1 MASTIR
7 YIADADLGLKS
18 VTDVFVNGDFIAS
31 DQATVSVFDRGFLLG
46 DGVYEV
52 IPVYAGRC
60 FKLAGHLNRLQ
71 NSLAGVK
78 MANPYKDEEWETLL
92 DTLIIRNGGGDQALY
107 LQVSRGVAPR
117 DHVFPENVGSSVFMM
132 TNPLQARSEQVKTQ
146 GIKAV
151 TLADSRWQ
159 RCDIKAI
166 SLLPNSLLKQ
176 EAKEAGADEALLIR
190 DGFMTEGSAS
200 NSYAVFDG
208 VIYTAPKNN
217 HILPGI
223 TRDAVLSL
231 AKQAGIEV
239 VEEAVSEARLV
250 GADELWVSSST
261 KEVLPIT
268 TLNGQGVGLGK
279 PGKVWQQIDALYQ
292 QQKRRHCDGS

>member
-1 MASTIR
+1 M
-7 YIADADLGLKS
+7 
-18 VTDVFVNGDFIAS
+18 
-31 DQATVSVFDRGFLLG
+31 VSVFDRGFLLG

-60 FKLAGHLNRLQ
+60 FKLSDHLTRLK

-78 MANPYKDEEWETLL
+78 MTNPYDDQEWTALF
-92 DTLIIRNGGGDQALY
+92 DALIVRNGSGDQALY
-107 LQVSRGVAPR
+107 MQVSRGVAPR
-117 DHVFPENVGSSVFMM
+117 DHVFPDGIEPSVFAM
-132 TNPLQARSEQVKTQ
+132 TNPLKATPEQHKQQ

-151 TLADSRWQ
+151 TLNDTRWQ

-190 DGFMTEGSAS
+190 DGLMTEGSAS

-208 VIYTAPKNN
+208 VIYTAPKD
-217 HILPGI
+217 HKILPGI
-223 TRDAVLSL
+223 TRDVVLSL
-231 AKQAGIEV
+231 AEKAGITV
-239 VEEAVSEARLV
+239 VEQAVSEARLAE
-250 GADELWVSSST
+250 ADELWVSSST

-268 TLNGQGVGLGK
+268 TLNGHAVGAGK
-279 PGKVWQQIDALYQ
+279 PGSVWLQIDALYQ
-292 QQKRRHCDGS
+292 QAKSEG

>member
-1 MASTIR
+1 VASTIG
-7 YIADADLGLKS
+7 YVVDANLGLEN
-18 VTDVFVNGDFIAS
+18 VADVFINGSYMAS
-31 DQATVSVFDRGFLLG
+31 EQATVSVFDRGFLLG

-60 FKLAGHLNRLQ
+60 FELAGHLARLK

-78 MANPYKDEEWETLL
+78 MANPYSDAEWSGLF
-92 DTLIIRNGGGDQALY
+92 DALIQRNGGGNQALY
-107 LQVSRGVAPR
+107 MQVSRGVAPR
-117 DHVFPENVGSSVFMM
+117 DHVFPDGVAPSVFVM
-132 TNPLQARSEQVKTQ
+132 TNPLQTISAQIKSKGVKA
-146 GIKAV
+146 I
-151 TLADSRWQ
+151 TLTDTRWQ

-208 VIYTAPKNN
+208 VIHTAPKDNR
-217 HILPGI
+217 ILPGI
-223 TRDAVLSL
+223 TRDVVLSL
-231 AKQAGIEV
+231 AAKAGIAV
-239 VEEAVSEARLV
+239 VEEAVAEEKLLE
-250 GADELWVSSST
+250 ADELWVSSST

-268 TLNGQGVGLGK
+268 TLNGQAVGSGQ
-279 PGKVWQQIDALYQ
+279 PGRIWQQIDALYQ
-292 QQKRRHCDGS
+292 QKKLEAV